1 MQEFTLKEKSTEN
14 KPAAIK
20 VIVRKSSNGHEAIV
34 LQIGKTGTNS
44 TLCDNIVNIVF
55 EKEKTIEL
63 FRDMSGLEIRAFR
76 ERARILGEML
86 IEASKMEIE
95 L

>member
-44 TLCDNIVNIVF
+44 TLCDNIVF

-63 FRDMSGLEIRAFR
+63 FRDMSGLETRAFR